1 MQKAARVLGNLQTF
15 FWSDFSLLL
24 ISAGLQQASEGRQ
37 EECSFLKKRTKRLL
51 LLRLRIVAGRGLPNR
66 SCNEI
71 KVFWFFSS
79 EKNILTCLL
88 CNAAKHP

>member
-37 EECSFLKKRTKRLL
+37 EECSFLKKRTKRLCYS
-51 LLRLRIVAGRGLPNR
+51 ACG
-66 SCNEI
+66 
-71 KVFWFFSS
+71 
-79 EKNILTCLL
+79 
-88 CNAAKHP
+88 